1 MAVVLATTAVAA
13 KTATTRGD
21 AGGGDVGRRGT
32 TTWTGTWTPA
42 GRPAAEDRVI
52 VVMKVGD
59 KKTKVEVLDVAADVI
74 EKGEKDV
81 AQEEELD
88 MVADEIEKGV
98 MDMVLEEIV
107 GEGVWGAASRGA
119 RRWIRRC

>member
-1 MAVVLATTAVAA
+1 
-13 KTATTRGD
+13 
-21 AGGGDVGRRGT
+21 
-32 TTWTGTWTPA
+32 
-42 GRPAAEDRVI
+42 
-52 VVMKVGD
+52 MKVGD
-59 KKTKVEVLDVAADVI
+59 KRTKGEVSDVAADVI

-81 AQEEELD
+81 AQEGELD

-119 RRWIRRC
+119 RRWTRRC